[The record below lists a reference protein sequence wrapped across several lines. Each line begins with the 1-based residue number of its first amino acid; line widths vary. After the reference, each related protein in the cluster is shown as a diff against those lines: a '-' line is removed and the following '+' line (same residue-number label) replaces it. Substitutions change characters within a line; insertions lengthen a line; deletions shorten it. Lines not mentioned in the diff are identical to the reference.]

1 MDDYGND
8 DYGGFGGGSDYLDYS
23 DEDGYGTGELSGLSI
38 HGSLEE
44 MDSGMT
50 RAEQELANMMMGA
63 GSTGDS
69 DVYIDRSGEGMASIS
84 TLQLGRIGHV
94 EPRIQAGIKAILSGQ
109 SIDGIHPVDAAAA
122 REEFASIIGGDPS
135 KFASQIKLDEAVQ
148 LPRHEQDLRTVVSM
162 LQNTAGSYLE
172 RGPGG
177 QLVNNIADVEK
188 QMEADAELREATG
201 IVKDLAG
208 LYLDPRTI
216 GSPVESARR
225 RALEESITKRLID
238 GTFYDGSK
246 NLLPLPNETGVTGI
260 VATQGIYGSPQGTA
274 EDRLSASKFDE
285 KYVTFKEGQKTKFV
299 RDDSGYKVF
308 RDDVPQS
315 ERNEI
320 LRRTPNLQNSLFPA
334 ERLSGQKTYSVAEL
348 EAKKRGR
355 AYQMSLAQG
364 QAEKARRILRKQ
376 MPTTRDESKNQIRMS
391 GWDTPMGEQADLQN
405 LRNEAAI
412 LDIDWNSKFAGQ
424 GEDEVQSALTEYIEN
439 ATELEPNITGGEI
452 KQGTQAWLN
461 QRKGKITAST
471 AAGLLKEGGVEER
484 AMELAMERLGTAIPF
499 HGNAHTREGTE
510 GEAKAASAFM
520 AQQGRGM
527 TLVEAYFEENEAYKG
542 FGVSPDGR
550 LYNDEGESEGLL
562 ELKYLSSG
570 SMAGALSKY
579 TPQMQMQ
586 MAITGESQTH
596 FYALDKYTG
605 EYVHEVVQANSDMQ
619 SQLLEAGQQALQ
631 LGAGLDNRG
640 VQALRKQI
648 ESNKPRQRKG
658 ASEKVVGQT
667 EAFATSETADEPMT
681 AFNPRAAAV
690 ANLTSSSGGAASE
703 TKLAQKLEQLD
714 QAERMKAAVADASG
728 DATDVQAMGK
738 LEGQAYAED
747 ARRTQKAS
755 DAIRTAGLT
764 ELSAYAEDE
773 KRTADAKAEADKA
786 NAEATKEASES
797 VKNFGAS
804 VKQAANVLGELG
816 GLITGGNASGMSEVR
831 LAAETGQTTA
841 QVRGTREALEFGG
854 LDTAGANRTIMGA
867 SGLVKTFND
876 EQQAAARFTTLME
889 DRGRS
894 NLEAVRTMD
903 VPSIQELQGMNPA
916 QMASM
921 VASLMQGKSP
931 EARAQIGK
939 MFGMTELSTYN
950 QDPASLN
957 NIDGTIQEGA
967 LRDTYS
973 GITTVEQGLREAR
986 ETAGSLGE
994 TTGMLGSGT
1003 QAVAAVAG
1011 SATAGYL
1018 ASKAAPFLTKAAQ
1031 TGPKAAS
1038 MIKNLSTAA
1047 RATPLALAASVAPM
1061 AVRHVGDI
1069 KDDGGVGDS
1078 LMDVAEFATYGA
1090 AIGSVVPGVGT
1101 AVGAGVGAAIGVA
1114 NEAWDYFSADDAMPD
1129 TNIGNM
1135 PTQTKQANQAS
1146 KQTVNVEV
1154 TNEISPDLIRT
1165 TTDVDG
1171 DLNIDEEAGLSTGG
1185 W

>member
-8 DYGGFGGGSDYLDYS
+8 EYGYG
-23 DEDGYGTGELSGLSI
+23 DEDLGGLTI
-38 HGSLEE
+38 HDDLGSVNGE
-44 MDSGMT
+44 MDA
-50 RAEQELANMMMGA
+50 AEQWLADSMMGA
-63 GSTGDS
+63 GGTGDS
-69 DVYIDRSGEGMASIS
+69 DVYIDRSGEGMASIA

-94 EPRIQAGIKAILSGQ
+94 EPRIQAGIKAVLSGQ
-109 SIDGIHPVDAAAA
+109 SIDGIHPIDAAAA
-122 REEFASIIGGDPS
+122 REEFASLIGGDPS
-135 KFASQIKLDEAVQ
+135 EFARQIKLDEVVQ

-162 LQNTAGSYLE
+162 LQKTSGTYLE

-177 QLVNNIADVEK
+177 QLVNNIADPEK
-188 QMEADAELREATG
+188 QFEADADLREAVG
-201 IVKDLAG
+201 IVRDLAG

-216 GSPVESARR
+216 GSPAEASRR

-260 VATQGIYGSPQGTA
+260 IATQGIYGSAQGTA

-285 KYVTFKEGQKTKFV
+285 KYVTYMEGVKTKFK
-299 RDDSGYKVF
+299 RDDRGYKIF
-308 RDDVPQS
+308 RDEVPES
-315 ERNEI
+315 ERSEI

-334 ERLSGQKTYSVAEL
+334 ERLSGQKTYSIAEL

-355 AYQMSLAQG
+355 AFQMSQAQG

-424 GEDEVQSALTEYIEN
+424 GEDEVQSELTEYIEN
-439 ATELEPNITGGEI
+439 ATELEPTIKGGEI

-471 AAGLLKEGGVEER
+471 AAGLLRKGGVEKR

-658 ASEKVVGQT
+658 ASQKATGQT
-667 EAFATSETADEPMT
+667 EAFATSETADEPMV

-690 ANLTSSSGGAASE
+690 AELTAGSGGDAASE

-714 QAERMKAAVADASG
+714 QAERLKSAVADANAPA
-728 DATDVQAMGK
+728 DVEEATRGRFSSEYSKAGK
-738 LEGQAYAED
+738 KANEPKFSSVYSKDGRAPSQPFESRFGGGSNEDDLAE
-747 ARRTQKAS
+747 
-755 DAIRTAGLT
+755 
-764 ELSAYAEDE
+764 
-773 KRTADAKAEADKA
+773 AKAEE
-786 NAEATKEASES
+786 AEAAKEASES
-797 VKNFGAS
+797 IRNFGKA
-804 VKQAANVLGELG
+804 VKDAANVLGELSG
-816 GLITGGNASGMSEVR
+816 IVTGGNASGMSEVR

-854 LDTAGANRTIMGA
+854 LDAGGANRTIMGA
-867 SGLVKTFND
+867 SNLVKTFND
-876 EQQAAARFTTLME
+876 EQQAAARFTTLMS

-894 NLEAVRTMD
+894 NIEAVRSMD
-903 VPSIQELQGMNPA
+903 VPSIQEMQDMSPA
-916 QMASM
+916 QMSSM
-921 VASLMQGKSP
+921 VAGLMQGKSP
-931 EARAQIGK
+931 EAKAQIGK
-939 MFGMTELSTYN
+939 MFGMTELATYD
-950 QDPASLN
+950 QDPAKLEN
-957 NIDGTIQEGA
+957 VDGAIDEGA
-967 LRDTYS
+967 LRDTMK
-973 GITTVEQGLREAR
+973 GITTVEQGLREVK
-986 ETAGSLGE
+986 ESAGSLGE
-994 TTGMLGSGT
+994 TTGMVGSGA
-1003 QAVAAVAG
+1003 QVASAVAG

-1018 ASKAAPFLTKAAQ
+1018 ASKATPFLTKAAQ
-1031 TGPKAAS
+1031 TGPKGAA
-1038 MIKNLSTAA
+1038 MIKGLSTAA
-1047 RATPLALAASVAPM
+1047 RVTPVALAASVAPM
-1061 AVRHVGDI
+1061 AIRAVTGM
-1069 KDDGGVGDS
+1069 KDDGSVGDS
-1078 LMDVAEFATYGA
+1078 LMDIAEFATYGA
-1090 AIGSVVPGVGT
+1090 AVGSVVPGIGT
-1101 AVGAGVGAAIGVA
+1101 AVGVGVGAAIGLG
-1114 NEAWDYFSADDAMPD
+1114 NEAWEYFTADDAMPD
-1129 TNIGNM
+1129 TSIGNM
-1135 PTQTKQANQAS
+1135 PSQTGQSKPAATQN
-1146 KQTVNVEV
+1146 VNVEV
-1154 TNEISPDLIRT
+1154 TNEISPDLVRT
-1165 TTDVDG
+1165 ITNVNG
-1171 DLNIDEEAGLSTGG
+1171 DLNIDEESGLSTGDRPRYG
-1185 W
+1185 Y